1 MGIDFITTLGGIK
14 MKKSCILLLAM
25 SVISLLIAAF
35 GAVSVIDSIN
45 NRSQLSIIDETVE
58 NSIALTLA
66 KVAVEVNIT
75 ISAVI
80 SAAAL
85 VLGISGIIGSIKR
98 GFSVVCIVLGG
109 LLSAYMLFAVIDT
122 IIRQSVWLEDYVPML
137 IFAGLYT
144 AGAAV
149 VFRTRKAL

>member
-1 MGIDFITTLGGIK
+1 
-14 MKKSCILLLAM
+14 MKKSCILLLVM
-25 SVISLLIAAF
+25 SIISLLIAAF
-35 GAVSVIDSIN
+35 EAISFIDSIN
-45 NRSQLSIIDETVE
+45 AQSQLSTVDETVE

-66 KVAVEVNIT
+66 KVAVDVNIT
-75 ISAVI
+75 FSAVI

-98 GFSVVCIVLGG
+98 GSAVVSIVLGG

-122 IIRQSVWLEDYVPML
+122 IIRRSGWLEDYVPVL

-144 AGAAV
+144 AGAA
-149 VFRTRKAL
+149 FAFKARKT

>member
-1 MGIDFITTLGGIK
+1 
-14 MKKSCILLLAM
+14 MKRSCILLLVM

-35 GAVSVIDSIN
+35 GAVSIMDSIN
-45 NRSQLSIIDETVE
+45 SRSQLNAIDQTIE
-58 NSIALTLA
+58 NGIALTLA

-85 VLGISGIIGSIKR
+85 ILGISGVIGSIKR

-109 LLSAYMLFAVIDT
+109 LLSAYMLCAVIDT
-122 IIRQSVWLEDYVPML
+122 IMQKSAWLEDYVPVL
-137 IFAGLYT
+137 FFAGLYT
-144 AGAAV
+144 AGAVYA
-149 VFRTRKAL
+149 FKSRKAL

>member
-1 MGIDFITTLGGIK
+1 
-14 MKKSCILLLAM
+14 MKKSCIMLLVM
-25 SVISLLIAAF
+25 SIISLLIAAF

-45 NRSQLSIIDETVE
+45 SRSRLSTIDETAE
-58 NSIALTLA
+58 NGIALTLA

-75 ISAVI
+75 ISTVI

-85 VLGISGIIGSIKR
+85 ILGIFGIIGCIKR
-98 GFSVVCIVLGG
+98 GFSIVCIVLGG

-122 IIRQSVWLEDYVPML
+122 IIRRSGWLEDYVPVL
-137 IFAGLYT
+137 IFAVLYT

-149 VFRTRKAL
+149 VLKKRKA

>member
-1 MGIDFITTLGGIK
+1 
-14 MKKSCILLLAM
+14 MKKACILLLVM
-25 SVISLLIAAF
+25 SLIPLLIAA
-35 GAVSVIDSIN
+35 GSAVSIIDSIN
-45 NRSQLSIIDETVE
+45 SQSQLSIIDETVE

-98 GFSVVCIVLGG
+98 RFSVVCIVLGG
-109 LLSAYMLFAVIDT
+109 LLSAYMLLAVINAV
-122 IIRQSVWLEDYVPML
+122 IRRSGWLEDHVPIL

-144 AGAAV
+144 AGA
-149 VFRTRKAL
+149 VFAFKSRKA

>member
-1 MGIDFITTLGGIK
+1 
-14 MKKSCILLLAM
+14 MKRSCILLLVM
-25 SVISLLIAAF
+25 SILSLLIAAL
-35 GAVSVIDSIN
+35 GAVSIIDSIHS
-45 NRSQLSIIDETVE
+45 RSQLSTIDETVE

-109 LLSAYMLFAVIDT
+109 LLSAYVLFAVINT
-122 IIRQSVWLEDYVPML
+122 VIRRSSWLEDYVYVM
-137 IFAGLYT
+137 IFAFLYT
-144 AGAAV
+144 AGAVSA
-149 VFRTRKAL
+149 FKTGKEYKRGK

>member
-1 MGIDFITTLGGIK
+1 
-14 MKKSCILLLAM
+14 MKKSCIMLLAM

-35 GAVSVIDSIN
+35 GAVSIIDSIN
-45 NRSQLSIIDETVE
+45 SRSQLSIIDETVE

-85 VLGISGIIGSIKR
+85 ILGIFGIIGCFKRRFSI
-98 GFSVVCIVLGG
+98 VCIVMGG
-109 LLSAYMLFAVIDT
+109 LLSVYMLFAVIDT
-122 IIRQSVWLEDYVPML
+122 IIRQSVWLEDYVPVL

-144 AGAAV
+144 SGAAV
-149 VFRTRKAL
+149 AFKSRKD